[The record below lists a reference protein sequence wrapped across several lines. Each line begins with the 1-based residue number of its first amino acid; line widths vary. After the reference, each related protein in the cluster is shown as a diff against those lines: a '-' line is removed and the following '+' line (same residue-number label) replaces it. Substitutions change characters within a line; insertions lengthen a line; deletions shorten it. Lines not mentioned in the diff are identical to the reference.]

1 MSQFEVFLTGSQ
13 SLYQFTGIKEQQV
26 RVMKIEEYILRKYEI
41 NEKMAYP
48 LYYYYRQTY
57 SIEKNIFYP
66 EILPRICYC
75 QEIFNPDIPFKKCI
89 CGNIFH
95 PDCLLQT
102 NSEKCWSKICNY
114 NCNNLL
120 SDEEQIKKIKL
131 LYGDTQKEIKNIT
144 KDTDVDD
151 FKNDFLNKKTHRPKN
166 NGDKKLLYIINKEES
181 NNPEKE
187 KDKTEII
194 KDEDNT
200 DIPRKE
206 KEKDKTEIIK
216 DENNTDIPKEKREKG
231 ISIIYENLIKVK
243 EILEKDKNILE
254 KYQKYKDNEI
264 YKFIKEGEQI
274 DYSFH
279 LKQLSEKI
287 EENLYKKY
295 YNTASFYYN
304 YLRVFNK
311 YKQKSID
318 LLIKIILGEFTP
330 EKISEF
336 TEIDFLSAKQK
347 TEKEKKNKEINTT
360 IIKKNDSELNL
371 ISNKGRMLSE
381 KEKNNEEKNNKN
393 EYLYRNDENE
403 CNQKNLDYKEK
414 EKQKNPNLS
423 KNDAKI
429 LIQLKAPNE
438 ESIKQKLNDLIQNN
452 FEQKEQN
459 ILNVLEKEVKKSAN
473 KEEK

>member
-1 MSQFEVFLTGSQ
+1 MNYSKGDYYLIEDKKYKAKKYIGEIIEVKKINLCLLNIYIFPEDTINGRQPYMSQFEVFLTGSQ

-57 SIEKNIFYP
+57 SIEKDIFYP
-66 EILPRICYC
+66 EILPSICYC

-102 NSEKCWSKICNY
+102 NSGKCLSKICNY

-200 DIPRKE
+200 DIPRK
-206 KEKDKTEIIK
+206 
-216 DENNTDIPKEKREKG
+216 
-231 ISIIYENLIKVK
+231 
-243 EILEKDKNILE
+243 
-254 KYQKYKDNEI
+254 
-264 YKFIKEGEQI
+264 
-274 DYSFH
+274 
-279 LKQLSEKI
+279 
-287 EENLYKKY
+287 
-295 YNTASFYYN
+295 
-304 YLRVFNK
+304 
-311 YKQKSID
+311 
-318 LLIKIILGEFTP
+318 
-330 EKISEF
+330 
-336 TEIDFLSAKQK
+336 
-347 TEKEKKNKEINTT
+347 
-360 IIKKNDSELNL
+360 
-371 ISNKGRMLSE
+371 
-381 KEKNNEEKNNKN
+381 
-393 EYLYRNDENE
+393 
-403 CNQKNLDYKEK
+403 
-414 EKQKNPNLS
+414 
-423 KNDAKI
+423 
-429 LIQLKAPNE
+429 
-438 ESIKQKLNDLIQNN
+438 
-452 FEQKEQN
+452 
-459 ILNVLEKEVKKSAN
+459 
-473 KEEK
+473 

>member
-1 MSQFEVFLTGSQ
+1 MNYSKGDYYLIEDKEYKAKKYIGEIIEVKNDNLYLLNIYIFPEDTINGRQPYMSQFEVFLTGSQ

-66 EILPRICYC
+66 EILPSICYC
-75 QEIFNPDIPFKKCI
+75 QEIFNPDIPFKKYI

-102 NSEKCWSKICNY
+102 NSGKCWSKICNY

-131 LYGDTQKEIKNIT
+131 LYGDTQNEIKNIT
-144 KDTDVDD
+144 KDIDDD
-151 FKNDFLNKKTHRPKN
+151 FKNDFLNKKTYRAEN
-166 NGDKKLLYIINKEES
+166 NGDKNPLFIINKEES
-181 NNPEKE
+181 NSP
-187 KDKTEII
+187 
-194 KDEDNT
+194 
-200 DIPRKE
+200 E

-243 EILEKDKNILE
+243 EIIEKDKNILE

-274 DYSFH
+274 YSSFH

-295 YNTASFYYN
+295 YNN
-304 YLRVFNK
+304 
-311 YKQKSID
+311 
-318 LLIKIILGEFTP
+318 
-330 EKISEF
+330 
-336 TEIDFLSAKQK
+336 
-347 TEKEKKNKEINTT
+347 
-360 IIKKNDSELNL
+360 
-371 ISNKGRMLSE
+371 
-381 KEKNNEEKNNKN
+381 
-393 EYLYRNDENE
+393 
-403 CNQKNLDYKEK
+403 
-414 EKQKNPNLS
+414 
-423 KNDAKI
+423 
-429 LIQLKAPNE
+429 
-438 ESIKQKLNDLIQNN
+438 
-452 FEQKEQN
+452 
-459 ILNVLEKEVKKSAN
+459 
-473 KEEK
+473 

>member
-1 MSQFEVFLTGSQ
+1 MNYSKGDYYLIEDKEYKAKKYIGEIIEVKKINLCLLNIYIFPEDTINGRQPYMSQFEVFLTGSQ

-66 EILPRICYC
+66 EILPSICYC
-75 QEIFNPDIPFKKCI
+75 QEIFNPDIPFKKYI

-102 NSEKCWSKICNY
+102 NSGKCWSKICNY

-131 LYGDTQKEIKNIT
+131 LYGDTQNEIKNIT
-144 KDTDVDD
+144 KDIDDD
-151 FKNDFLNKKTHRPKN
+151 FKNDFLNKKTYRAEN
-166 NGDKKLLYIINKEES
+166 NGDKNPLFIINKEES
-181 NNPEKE
+181 NSP
-187 KDKTEII
+187 
-194 KDEDNT
+194 
-200 DIPRKE
+200 E

-243 EILEKDKNILE
+243 EIIEKDKNILE

-274 DYSFH
+274 YSSFH

-287 EENLYKKY
+287 EENFYKKY
-295 YNTASFYYN
+295 YNN
-304 YLRVFNK
+304 
-311 YKQKSID
+311 
-318 LLIKIILGEFTP
+318 
-330 EKISEF
+330 
-336 TEIDFLSAKQK
+336 
-347 TEKEKKNKEINTT
+347 
-360 IIKKNDSELNL
+360 
-371 ISNKGRMLSE
+371 
-381 KEKNNEEKNNKN
+381 
-393 EYLYRNDENE
+393 
-403 CNQKNLDYKEK
+403 
-414 EKQKNPNLS
+414 
-423 KNDAKI
+423 
-429 LIQLKAPNE
+429 
-438 ESIKQKLNDLIQNN
+438 
-452 FEQKEQN
+452 
-459 ILNVLEKEVKKSAN
+459 
-473 KEEK
+473 